1 MSLDVI
7 LLVVA
12 AVLLF
17 LDGARV
23 NAGRVNL
30 QSLAF
35 AFLVCSV
42 IVWRY

>member
-7 LLVVA
+7 LLLIA

-17 LDGARV
+17 LDGARTNV
-23 NAGRVNL
+23 GRVNL
-30 QSLAF
+30 VSLAF
-35 AFLVCSV
+35 AFVVCSV